1 MYFRPLILSLADNAC
16 IASLKEL
23 ARRHRDELEKYSKVD
38 VEAVLDITYLNEFDR
53 LIQ

>member
-1 MYFRPLILSLADNAC
+1 MHV
-16 IASLKEL
+16 ASLKEL
-23 ARRHRDELEKYSKVD
+23 ARRHREALEQYSKVD